1 MGEDFRFLLSYLR
14 CVQGNRL
21 VCINK
26 PIYHYIRCSVS
37 SLMSQFGR
45 ETVDEPLKNLRAM
58 YEVMGLP
65 EEEIEERLKDD
76 RQRQIEL
83 YAYLIMHNAGMDLQE
98 KKRLILNL
106 SAAEGKQLYR
116 KNRVLYVKERLSRI
130 LRKS

>member
-1 MGEDFRFLLSYLR
+1 MDEIMTYVSGYGFPIVVSGYLLVR
-14 CVQGNRL
+14 
-21 VCINK
+21 
-26 PIYHYIRCSVS
+26 
-37 SLMSQFGR
+37 
-45 ETVDEPLKNLRAM
+45 
-58 YEVMGLP
+58 
-65 EEEIEERLKDD
+65 IEERLKDD